1 MSANEANAD
10 LQARSP
16 WALRDVTRATIHP
29 VDGPIDANLVVPGS
43 KSFTNRALIVAALA
57 SGTSRLSGLLRSDDA
72 YWCIEALRTLGVQ
85 VDVSGDEVTVHG
97 IGGSWPNQA
106 GRVYTGAG
114 GTTARFL
121 TSALAAGRGEWFI
134 EGSKRMNER
143 PMGVL
148 FETLRDLGA
157 TIRPATERADTLPI
171 TLSTQGLRGGRV
183 QMSGAVSSQFISGV
197 LIAAPYAKAPLTIE
211 ITDTIVQHAY
221 VHITL
226 DMMRA
231 FGANVTADEQLHE
244 MAVTPTGY
252 QGRDYE
258 IEADASTACYFW
270 AIAALTGGRVR
281 VRNLAYNTRQPDV
294 HFVDVLRDMG
304 CTVDTDGGQGIEVQ
318 GPAKLRGGMTVS
330 MKEMSDQTLTL
341 AFLAPFADAPIV
353 ITDVGH
359 IRHHESDRLAVI
371 CETLRRLSI
380 TVEERPDGV
389 TIHPGTPKGT
399 LLSSYD
405 DHRVAMA
412 QSIIGVRV
420 PGVEIDDPGCVSKTC
435 PMFFEKLRE
444 IGIDVTLV

>member
-1 MSANEANAD
+1 MSSNHAD

-16 WALRDVTRATIHP
+16 WALHDVTRASMKPISQ
-29 VDGPIDANLVVPGS
+29 PIDADLVVPGS

-57 SGTSRLSGLLRSDDA
+57 TGTSRLSGLLRSDDA
-72 YWCIEALRTLGVQ
+72 YWCIEALRSLGVN
-85 VDVSGDEVTVHG
+85 VDVDQDEVTVHG
-97 IGGSWPNQA
+97 IAGSWPHA
-106 GRVYTGAG
+106 TGRIYTGAG

-121 TSALAAGRGEWFI
+121 TSALAAGSGEWYV

-148 FETLRDLGA
+148 FNTLRDLGA
-157 TIRPATERADTLPI
+157 TIEPQTKGQDTLPVQ
-171 TLSTQGLRGGRV
+171 LVANGLRGGRV
-183 QMSGAVSSQFISGV
+183 QMSGSVSSQFISGV
-197 LIAAPYAKAPLTIE
+197 LIAAPYAKAPLTVE

-231 FGANVTADEQLHE
+231 FGCEVAASSDLSE
-244 MAVTPTGY
+244 MTVSPTGY

-281 VRNLAYNTRQPDV
+281 VKNLSYDTRQPDV
-294 HFVDVLRDMG
+294 HFVDVLKEMG
-304 CTVDTDGGQGIEVQ
+304 CEVDTGGQGIEVR
-318 GPAKLRGGMTVS
+318 GPARLRGGLTVS

-341 AFLAPFADAPIV
+341 AFLAPFADGPIA
-353 ITDVGH
+353 ITDVEH
-359 IRHHESDRLAVI
+359 IRHHESDRLVAI
-371 CETLRRLSI
+371 CETLGRLGI
-380 TVEERPDGV
+380 EVEERRDGV
-389 TIHPGTPKGT
+389 TIHPGTPSGA

-412 QSIIGVRV
+412 QAIMGTRV
-420 PGVEIDDPGCVSKTC
+420 KGIEIDDPGCVSKTC
-435 PMFFEKLRE
+435 PMFFDKLKE
-444 IGIDVTLV
+444 IGVDVTLV